1 MEMGILISMV
11 GMGSTTARRLEGMK
25 LGRKGFESIQDARMK
40 MGYGNRMLL
49 GDGLGKY
56 KQASFNDQVAR
67 TGWAG
72 GVRHGI
78 LITTATGIY
87 MSPTGI

>member
-1 MEMGILISMV
+1 MV

-49 GDGLGKY
+49 GDGLGKGSSGAPVLNE
-56 KQASFNDQVAR
+56 QGQV
-67 TGWAG
+67 
-72 GVRHGI
+72 VGI
-78 LITTATGIY
+78 AANNE
-87 MSPTGI
+87 